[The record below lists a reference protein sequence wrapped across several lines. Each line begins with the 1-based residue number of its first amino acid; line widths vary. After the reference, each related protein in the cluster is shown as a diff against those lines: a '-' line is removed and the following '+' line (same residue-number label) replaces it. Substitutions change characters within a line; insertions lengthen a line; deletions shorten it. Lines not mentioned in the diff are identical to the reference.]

1 MQQDDTREELEL
13 SEIIS
18 KAFHLVA
25 AGGIAFIIG
34 HHVWRGR
41 RSGSDILVRVVELE
55 AHTRG
60 GVARGEG
67 DDEAHHRGQRERA
80 RGGRSNY
87 GKVLGG
93 VDKVPFIMLVS
104 VVAASCFGDRN
115 LRYQVTKIN
124 SG

>member
-1 MQQDDTREELEL
+1 M
-13 SEIIS
+13 
-18 KAFHLVA
+18 F
-25 AGGIAFIIG
+25 FITGCSI
-34 HHVWRGR
+34 WRGSWR
-41 RSGSDILVRVVELE
+41 WCNLNCSKGVVELE